1 MMNTEKYKSKY
12 PDAHTVYRGWKL
24 KDGKIV
30 FDANGKPV
38 EAIVFAVEE
47 KKPVEELKNP
57 IPEKLGAIPTD
68 VVEIPRIKAN
78 PPIGEKGKKLPKK
91 KQVVDPRDLQ
101 LKHRPIF
108 GGLSV
113 GHPDITVGTIG
124 SVVFMRKGVLDKVPG
139 RSTMVYGA
147 ALATEELSFWQRL
160 IRWILGLFGYNDD
173 VIDIPGGTGGNETE
187 VIPLIMSNNHVIAN
201 ENNALIGDP
210 IIQPGDCDGG
220 IQPNDVIG
228 HLVAYTPVDER
239 MNYLDIAFATI
250 DVPYEARIEGIPIVN
265 TQTRIPAIGDIVQK
279 TGRTT
284 GHRYGKVIGLDATSD
299 IEYDRG
305 ICQFIDQII
314 IQDIVGEDYFCD
326 GGDSGSLILDLDG
339 HPVGLLFAGGGD
351 ITLANKMSRIKEDY
365 PIYFSQNDVV

>member
-1 MMNTEKYKSKY
+1 
-12 PDAHTVYRGWKL
+12 
-24 KDGKIV
+24 
-30 FDANGKPV
+30 
-38 EAIVFAVEE
+38 
-47 KKPVEELKNP
+47 
-57 IPEKLGAIPTD
+57 
-68 VVEIPRIKAN
+68 
-78 PPIGEKGKKLPKK
+78 
-91 KQVVDPRDLQ
+91 
-101 LKHRPIF
+101 
-108 GGLSV
+108 
-113 GHPDITVGTIG
+113 
-124 SVVFMRKGVLDKVPG
+124 
-139 RSTMVYGA
+139 
-147 ALATEELSFWQRL
+147 
-160 IRWILGLFGYNDD
+160 
-173 VIDIPGGTGGNETE
+173 
-187 VIPLIMSNNHVIAN
+187 
-201 ENNALIGDP
+201 
-210 IIQPGDCDGG
+210 
-220 IQPNDVIG
+220 
-228 HLVAYTPVDER
+228 